1 MNSEIAY
8 SDHMNPRRSYR
19 EAAIRGASPVRLII
33 LLYEQIMEDLRRA
46 MAALERGDV
55 ETRTRE
61 INHAV
66 LVIGHLQGSL
76 DQERGGKVAE
86 NLQRFYEQM
95 RAGLAEAHARQS
107 ASLLQRRLADILEV
121 HEAWCQVERSNQAAS
136 AVSEVSSANPSSPA
150 GWNA

>member
-1 MNSEIAY
+1 M
-8 SDHMNPRRSYR
+8 
-19 EAAIRGASPVRLII
+19 RLII

-46 MAALERGDV
+46 IAGLQQGDV

-61 INHAV
+61 INHAI
-66 LVIGHLQGSL
+66 LVIGHLQDCL
-76 DQERGGKVAE
+76 DRERGGKVAE
-86 NLQRFYEQM
+86 NLQHFYEQM

-107 ASLLQRRLADILEV
+107 ASLLERRLADILEV

-136 AVSEVSSANPSSPA
+136 AVPEGSSANPSSSA